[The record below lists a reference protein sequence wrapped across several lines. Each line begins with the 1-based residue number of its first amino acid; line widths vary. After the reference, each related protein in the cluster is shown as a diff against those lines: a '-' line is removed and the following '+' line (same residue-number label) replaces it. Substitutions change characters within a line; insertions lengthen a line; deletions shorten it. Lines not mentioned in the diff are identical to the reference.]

1 MQDLPHHYTVSANGA
16 DTGTITLSASNVPDI
31 SSAAP
36 AEFGGPGDQ
45 WSPESLLV
53 AAVADCFILT
63 FRAIARASKL
73 EWTLLECSAEGTLD
87 RVERVTR
94 FTAVHIAATLTVPEG
109 TDPEKAE
116 KLLTATINATED
128 LILAVDQNLDVLEFN
143 QPFATKF
150 EHIFRKTPKPGD
162 NLSEL
167 MEDFPNERRLS
178 ERLWQRAFERDSY
191 VV

>member
-1 MQDLPHHYTVSANGA
+1 MQDLPHHYTASAHGA
-16 DTGTITLSASNVPDI
+16 DTGSITLNASNVPDI

-73 EWTLLECSAEGTLD
+73 EWAHLECSAEGTLD

-94 FTAVHIAATLTVPEG
+94 FTAVHIVATLTVPEG

-116 KLLTATINATED
+116 KLLHKAEENC
-128 LILAVDQNLDVLEFN
+128 LITNSLNVEPQLTTHVN
-143 QPFATKF
+143 
-150 EHIFRKTPKPGD
+150 HSR
-162 NLSEL
+162 
-167 MEDFPNERRLS
+167 
-178 ERLWQRAFERDSY
+178 
-191 VV
+191 